1 MRSSN
6 CILGLLVYLFTI
18 SMPAKSLLFTFRGVS
33 HSIGGVTRHQ
43 LSRREFGLVVPLQHS
58 GVSAGL
64 RKDKWCTILMAK
76 KSSVRPTID
85 DIDKISR
92 GQAAKKRG
100 TGSRA
105 VPHRL
110 NEKERVEFDLAKK
123 RKFVSLRGTGWRA
136 ERGDSPLANIY
147 RNYCDAVNQP
157 CISVRRGIFIDE
169 EENTL
174 GDEVI
179 VDFSPLRKEG
189 VTEERERVM
198 GLVEGY
204 SSVQRVDDASELS
217 RLGFPVEELPD
228 MAVEPIWRLPVYS
241 ISATFLERAEAKAFA
256 EAVAAEKFKG
266 ARV

>member
-1 MRSSN
+1 MRSLIALTV
-6 CILGLLVYLFTI
+6 ILFLLSMITSRVSSI
-18 SMPAKSLLFTFRGVS
+18 SLSRSL
-33 HSIGGVTRHQ
+33 GGVTR
-43 LSRREFGLVVPLQHS
+43 L
-58 GVSAGL
+58 GVS
-64 RKDKWCTILMAK
+64 KDCRLYSVATHPLGKRVSVGNRLWSTVLQAK
-76 KSSVRPTID
+76 KSTVRPTID

-123 RKFVSLRGTGWRA
+123 RRFVSLRGTGWRA

-157 CISVRRGIFIDE
+157 CISLRRGIFINE

-179 VDFSPLRKEG
+179 VDFSPLRKKE
-189 VTEERERVM
+189 VAEERDRVM
-198 GLVEGY
+198 GLVEKY
-204 SSVQRVDDASELS
+204 TSVQNVDDMSELS
-217 RLGFPVEELPD
+217 SLGFPEGELPD
-228 MAVEPIWRLPVYS
+228 MTVEPIWRLPVYS
-241 ISATFLERAEAKAFA
+241 VSATFIERAEAKAFA
-256 EAVAAEKFKG
+256 EAVAEEKFKG
-266 ARV
+266 AKI